1 LKLGSGLFNI
11 SFIVERKSISIF
23 FQPLGKVEP
32 NLFTKNLFLGTKP
45 FPIIFHEGL
54 HQKEKK
60 IKFRFKLK
68 SHLARY
74 LFAFSCKGRIK
85 NKKKIKPS

>member
-11 SFIVERKSISIF
+11 FLIEERKSISIF

-45 FPIIFHEGL
+45 FSIIFHNGL
-54 HQKEKK
+54 HEK
-60 IKFRFKLK
+60 
-68 SHLARY
+68 
-74 LFAFSCKGRIK
+74 
-85 NKKKIKPS
+85 